1 MHGVI
6 TYYKTSPF
14 LNKKMNMTP
23 QKWDTYY
30 KFCFVRDPYDRIVS
44 AWNHVNRFNIPFQ
57 NFLNLKNTCNDVE
70 YMHTF
75 MAQYRS
81 MINEKAKNY
90 MNFIGHFENL
100 DEDFENILKNIGIVD
115 FLHNK
120 EEKLNVRNHKKFY
133 EYYNQETLDKVNILM
148 KEDFQNL
155 EYKKITDIEEFQ
167 KKYNINNNNNDS
179 PITI

>member
-1 MHGVI
+1 
-6 TYYKTSPF
+6 
-14 LNKKMNMTP
+14 
-23 QKWDTYY
+23 
-30 KFCFVRDPYDRIVS
+30 
-44 AWNHVNRFNIPFQ
+44 
-57 NFLNLKNTCNDVE
+57 
-70 YMHTF
+70 
-75 MAQYRS
+75 

>member
-1 MHGVI
+1 
-6 TYYKTSPF
+6 
-14 LNKKMNMTP
+14 
-23 QKWDTYY
+23 
-30 KFCFVRDPYDRIVS
+30 
-44 AWNHVNRFNIPFQ
+44 
-57 NFLNLKNTCNDVE
+57 
-70 YMHTF
+70 
-75 MAQYRS
+75 
-81 MINEKAKNY
+81 

-167 KKYNINNNNNDS
+167 KNYNINNNNNDS